1 MEILFNELSL
11 TGQFDSLDDF
21 TKNALLPFIVI
32 LKEIQNFSTLL
43 LKKSDVWERMVTP
56 DNNLHSVL
64 VCRTS
69 DEARR
74 FKSAVATLTRE
85 PFWDFDSKQ
94 DEATVYLL
102 NGNDIKG
109 SSPAEACERDQIVV
123 SFISSAT
130 SCNPLH
136 ILRNDLNIPLINLTS
151 SGILPDLLWNQKKI
165 TFESY
170 VKIRFTG
177 ERFDF
182 SRVEKNMGFSDIQTQ
197 EQDLFID
204 TFRKVEKLTW
214 NQIYSDDGLK
224 YKEYHGQLSE
234 SFRGKNTYKFRASQ
248 KIRCHGYRENNL
260 FVVIGFE
267 VDHGVSDR
275 G

>member
-1 MEILFNELSL
+1 VEILFNELSL
-11 TGQFDSLDDF
+11 TGQFDDLDDF
-21 TKNALLPFIVI
+21 AKNALLPFVAI
-32 LKEIQNFSTLL
+32 LKEMQNFSTLM
-43 LKKSDVWERMVTP
+43 LKKGNVWERMITQ
-56 DNNLHSVL
+56 DSNLHSVL
-64 VCRTS
+64 ISRTS
-69 DEARR
+69 DEVRR

-94 DEATVYLL
+94 DEATVYLFD
-102 NGNDIKG
+102 GNDIKG

-130 SCNPLH
+130 SCHPLY
-136 ILRNDLNIPLINLTS
+136 ILRNGTNIPLVNLTS
-151 SGILPDLLWNQKKI
+151 SGILSELLWDQKEI

-170 VKIRFTG
+170 VKTRFAG
-177 ERFDF
+177 KRFDF
-182 SRVEKNMGFSDIQTQ
+182 SKVEKNMGFSDIQTQ
-197 EQDLFID
+197 EQDLFVD

-214 NQIYSDDGLK
+214 DQIYSDDGLK

-234 SFRGKNTYKFRASQ
+234 SFRGKKTYKFRASQ

-267 VDHGVSDR
+267 VDHGMSDR

>member
-11 TGQFDSLDDF
+11 IGQFGDLDDF

-32 LKEIQNFSTLL
+32 LKEMQNLSTLL
-43 LKKSDVWERMVTP
+43 LKKSDVWERMITP

-74 FKSAVATLTRE
+74 FKSAVATLTME

-102 NGNDIKG
+102 DGNDIKG

-136 ILRNDLNIPLINLTS
+136 IMRNDINIPLINLTS
-151 SGILPDLLWNQKKI
+151 SGILPDLLWDQKKSHLKLMLKSGSLEKDLI
-165 TFESY
+165 SQELKKTWVFQISKHKN
-170 VKIRFTG
+170 KIFLLIP
-177 ERFDF
+177 FAKL
-182 SRVEKNMGFSDIQTQ
+182 KN
-197 EQDLFID
+197 
-204 TFRKVEKLTW
+204 
-214 NQIYSDDGLK
+214 
-224 YKEYHGQLSE
+224 
-234 SFRGKNTYKFRASQ
+234 
-248 KIRCHGYRENNL
+248 
-260 FVVIGFE
+260 
-267 VDHGVSDR
+267 
-275 G
+275 